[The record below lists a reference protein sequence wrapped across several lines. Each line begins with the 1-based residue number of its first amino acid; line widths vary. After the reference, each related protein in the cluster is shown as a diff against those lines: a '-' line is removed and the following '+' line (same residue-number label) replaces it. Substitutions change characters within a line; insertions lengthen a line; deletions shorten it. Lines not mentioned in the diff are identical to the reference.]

1 MPHWNTTERGVN
13 RKSAQSRSHSYYADR
28 EQDYDGLSMM
38 QVGRRDYGD
47 VESLTILSGVVDEAQ
62 KDRPYQDE

>member
-13 RKSAQSRSHSYYADR
+13 RTDAQSRSHSYYAGR